1 MVVIY
6 INDPHE
12 CRLSSSVRMYAD
24 DMSLTFSAD
33 NRATLEEKLNEDI
46 NGVQKWL
53 QSNKLTL
60 NVKKTK
66 YMIMGSHYRLRH
78 LNEDLDIEVT
88 NQQLMRVTT
97 LKISGN

>member
-6 INDPHE
+6 INDPQE
-12 CRLSSSVRMYAD
+12 CRLSSSVLMYAD

-66 YMIMGSHYRLRH
+66 YMIIGSHYRLRD
-78 LNEDLDIEVT
+78 LNEDLGIKVT
-88 NQQLMRVTT
+88 NQQLMRATT

>member
-1 MVVIY
+1 
-6 INDPHE
+6 
-12 CRLSSSVRMYAD
+12 MYAD

>member
-1 MVVIY
+1 
-6 INDPHE
+6 
-12 CRLSSSVRMYAD
+12 MYAD

-66 YMIMGSHYRLRH
+66 YMIIGSHYRLRH

-88 NQQLMRVTT
+88 NQQLMRATT
-97 LKISGN
+97 LKISGNGG

>member
-1 MVVIY
+1 
-6 INDPHE
+6 
-12 CRLSSSVRMYAD
+12 MYAD

-66 YMIMGSHYRLRH
+66 YMIIGSHYRLRH
-78 LNEDLDIEVT
+78 LNEDLGIEVT
-88 NQQLMRVTT
+88 NQQLMRATT

>member
-1 MVVIY
+1 
-6 INDPHE
+6 
-12 CRLSSSVRMYAD
+12 MYAD

-66 YMIMGSHYRLRH
+66 YMIIGSHYRLRD
-78 LNEDLDIEVT
+78 LNEDLGIKVT
-88 NQQLMRVTT
+88 NQQLMRATT